1 MDRCKKNTRKVGGGG
16 EKLKLGLPQGACND
30 LYVPWDSH
38 DVVRSDDIIHV
49 CQECK
54 YMAHDR
60 DGNCKP
66 R

>member
-38 DVVRSDDIIHV
+38 DVVQSDDIIHV

-60 DGNCKP
+60 DGDCKP